1 MRIQGTKITHV
12 KKSYEPPEKITTIST
27 QVIYLE
33 IFSMMLEKKKRE
45 LEIIERNIS
54 CFSLELMDCRP
65 IELHSLHWA

>member
-12 KKSYEPPEKITTIST
+12 KKQQYPLNLF
-27 QVIYLE
+27 IYLE